1 MFFGKGLSIT
11 LGTSISLPFSV
22 QPSPSAESP
31 SFKVPPKPLSHG
43 LSRCCCHPCCS
54 HFSPGPHCHTCP
66 LSLLSWSSQSEFSK
80 TYIKASDSSP
90 LASHSPHSRTSGPC
104 PSRGRSGYSA
114 PQSHCAHPCS
124 LHPSHTGL
132 LVLLRH
138 SSHPQLRSLPGMLVP
153 CHLQSSAPMSPSQ
166 RGLPC
171 PFCPIQPPSPNSV
184 PYSALFFFTY
194 TTYSIELNTV
204 PAYLIIFCL
213 HWSGCLE
220 GIPPFSWLYLHT
232 LLQTAPSSSWGRNKY
247 LLKKKKKVN

>member
-1 MFFGKGLSIT
+1 MAFPAAAVILAAV
-11 LGTSISLPFSV
+11 TSHLVPTATPAPSV
-22 QPSPSAESP
+22 YC
-31 SFKVPPKPLSHG
+31 HG
-43 LSRCCCHPCCS
+43 AARVNFP
-54 HFSPGPHCHTCP
+54 
-66 LSLLSWSSQSEFSK
+66 K

-90 LASHSPHSRTSGPC
+90 LASHGPHSRTLGPC

-132 LVLLRH
+132 LLRH

-153 CHLQSSAPMSPSQ
+153 CHLQSSAPMSPSP

-171 PFCPIQPPSPNSV
+171 PLCPKQPPALHSV

-194 TTYSIELNTV
+194 TTYSIELSTV

-213 HWSGCLE
+213 HWSGFLE